1 MGRAW
6 EGARRKRGGKKV
18 MKEVLNVPFPAG
30 VVQLMRNPPSRI
42 LLFGVWIWE
51 GEKWLFI
58 SNTLI
63 PLIPVGSWLGF
74 PPAER
79 RCERLPRLFVQK
91 CQRVADPMTG
101 CGVRTTGL
109 RALTLM

>member
-1 MGRAW
+1 MDRAW

-79 RCERLPRLFVQK
+79 
-91 CQRVADPMTG
+91 
-101 CGVRTTGL
+101 
-109 RALTLM
+109 